1 MSRSYEQLVQRVQKV
16 IGSPGAQTK
25 HCADIQR
32 QSDDAIDDW
41 VGMLNE
47 LGTVEN
53 VTMTHL
59 DDACEH
65 IRIEWNPEE
74 SMA

>member
-32 QSDDAIDDW
+32 QPDDAADDW

-47 LGTVEN
+47 LDTVEN
-53 VTMTHL
+53 VTMTRL
-59 DDACEH
+59 DDAGEH